1 MQNELKDLREL
12 KKKFKKAVLSRKH
25 TIDELRLAYDD
36 ILYSPYVPNNVDLSE
51 IKLRGVDTDVLKPE
65 MAVSGRVI
73 LYAHGGSFISG
84 TKKAYRSFCAG
95 LAHEA
100 SADLYLPEYK
110 TAPEHPFPAALEDV
124 YKVYAKL
131 IESHTVEPANL
142 ILAGDGAGGGL
153 ILSLIH
159 YLKNKRLPL
168 PALLVLFSPWVDLSC
183 SSEGLSVNRKKDFVF
198 SQEALLGAAQLYT
211 EEKNL
216 TNELVSPIFGNF
228 ENFPPVFI
236 QCGSNEIL
244 LDDSIRLCGKIEKAG
259 GMAVLDKVENMPH
272 LFQALPDYFA
282 NAHIAVEAVGKKI
295 TGFFDK
301 GSVIEN
307 KTDLIGE

>member
-1 MQNELKDLREL
+1 M
-12 KKKFKKAVLSRKH
+12 
-25 TIDELRLAYDD
+25 
-36 ILYSPYVPNNVDLSE
+36 PNNVDLSE
-51 IKLRGVDTDVLKPE
+51 TELRGVSTDVLKPE

-110 TAPEHPFPAALEDV
+110 TAPEYPFPAALEDV

-131 IESHTVEPANL
+131 IESRTAEPANL

-168 PALLVLFSPWVDLSC
+168 PALLVLFSPWADLSC

-244 LDDSIRLCGKIEKAG
+244 LDDSIRLCEKIEKAG
-259 GMAVLDKVENMPH
+259 GRAVLDKKKNMPH
-272 LFQALPDYFA
+272 LFQAVPDYFS
-282 NAHIAVEAVGKKI
+282 NAHLAVEAVGKKI
-295 TGFFDK
+295 SEFILSGDTK
-301 GSVIEN
+301 
-307 KTDLIGE
+307 

>member
-1 MQNELKDLREL
+1 
-12 KKKFKKAVLSRKH
+12 
-25 TIDELRLAYDD
+25 
-36 ILYSPYVPNNVDLSE
+36 
-51 IKLRGVDTDVLKPE
+51 

-84 TKKAYRSFCAG
+84 TKKAYRSLCAG

-159 YLKNKRLPL
+159 YLKNKHLAL
-168 PALLVLFSPWVDLSC
+168 PALQVLFSPWADLSC
-183 SSEGLSVNRKKDFVF
+183 SSAGLSVNRKKDFVF

-244 LDDSIRLCGKIEKAG
+244 LDDSIRLCEKIEKAG
-259 GMAVLDKVENMPH
+259 GMAVLDKMENMSH
-272 LFQALPDYFA
+272 LFQAVPDYFS
-282 NAHIAVEAVGKKI
+282 NAHLAVEAVVKKI
-295 TGFFDK
+295 SEFILSGDTK
-301 GSVIEN
+301 
-307 KTDLIGE
+307 

>member
-1 MQNELKDLREL
+1 MQNGLKDIKEL
-12 KKKFKKAVLSRKH
+12 KKKFKKAILSRKH
-25 TIDELRLAYDD
+25 TIDELRFEYDD
-36 ILYSPYVPNNVDLSE
+36 ILYSPHMPNNVDISE
-51 IKLRGVDTDVLKPE
+51 TEFRGIKTDILRPE
-65 MAVSGRVI
+65 MAISGRAI
-73 LYAHGGSFISG
+73 LYIHGGSFISG

-110 TAPEHPFPAALEDV
+110 PAPEHPFPAAFEDI
-124 YKVYAKL
+124 YKVYSKL
-131 IESHTVEPANL
+131 IDSHTVESANL

-168 PALLVLFSPWVDLSC
+168 PALLVLFSPWADLSC
-183 SSEGLSVNRKKDFVF
+183 SSEGLSANKKKDFVF

-211 EEKNL
+211 EEKNF

-236 QCGSNEIL
+236 QCGGNEIL
-244 LDDSIRLCGKIEKAG
+244 LDDSMRLCEKIEKAG
-259 GMAVLDKVENMPH
+259 GVAVLDKIDDMPH
-272 LFQALPDYFA
+272 LFHALPDYFA
-282 NAHIAVEAVGKKI
+282 NAHLEVEAVGKKI
-295 TGFFDK
+295 TGFFDN

-307 KTDLIGE
+307 KADLIGE

>member
-12 KKKFKKAVLSRKH
+12 KKKFKKAVLSQRY
-25 TIDELRLAYDD
+25 TIDELRIAYDD
-36 ILYSPYVPNNVDLSE
+36 ILYSPHVPNNVDLSE
-51 IKLRGVDTDVLKPE
+51 ADYRGIKTDILKPD

-73 LYAHGGSFISG
+73 LYIHGGSFISG

-131 IESHTVEPANL
+131 IESHTADPANL
-142 ILAGDGAGGGL
+142 ILSGDGAGGGL

-168 PALLVLFSPWVDLSC
+168 PALLVLFSPWADLSC

-198 SQEALLGAAQLYT
+198 SQAALFGAAHLYT

-259 GMAVLDKVENMPH
+259 GRAVLDKIDGMPH
-272 LFQALPDYFA
+272 LFQAVPDYFS
-282 NAHIAVEAVGKKI
+282 NAHLAVEAVGKKI

-307 KTDLIGE
+307 KADLIGE

>member
-12 KKKFKKAVLSRKH
+12 KKKFKKAVLSQRY
-25 TIDELRLAYDD
+25 TIDELRIAYDA
-36 ILYSPYVPNNVDLSE
+36 ILYSPHVPNNVDLSE
-51 IKLRGVDTDVLKPE
+51 ADYRGIKTDILKPD

-73 LYAHGGSFISG
+73 LYIHGGSFISG

-159 YLKNKRLPL
+159 YLKNKHLPL
-168 PALLVLFSPWVDLSC
+168 PALLVLFSPWADLSC

-198 SQEALLGAAQLYT
+198 FSRSFIG
-211 EEKNL
+211 
-216 TNELVSPIFGNF
+216 SRPIIHGRKKSYQRACF
-228 ENFPPVFI
+228 
-236 QCGSNEIL
+236 S
-244 LDDSIRLCGKIEKAG
+244 
-259 GMAVLDKVENMPH
+259 
-272 LFQALPDYFA
+272 YFW
-282 NAHIAVEAVGKKI
+282 K
-295 TGFFDK
+295 
-301 GSVIEN
+301 
-307 KTDLIGE
+307 L

>member
-12 KKKFKKAVLSRKH
+12 KKKFKRAVLSRKH

-36 ILYSPYVPNNVDLSE
+36 ILYSPHVPNNVDLSE
-51 IKLRGVDTDVLKPE
+51 VELRGVDTDVLKPE

-110 TAPEHPFPAALEDV
+110 LAPEQPFPAALEDF

-131 IESHTVEPANL
+131 IESHTVAPSNL

-159 YLKNKRLPL
+159 YLKNKHLPL
-168 PALLVLFSPWVDLSC
+168 PALLVLLSPWADLTC
-183 SSEGLSVNRKKDFVF
+183 SSGGLSANRKKDFVF

-216 TNELVSPIFGNF
+216 TNELVSPIFGSF

-244 LDDSIRLCGKIEKAG
+244 LDDSIRLCEKIEKAG
-259 GMAVLDKVENMPH
+259 GRSALDIMENMPH
-272 LFQALPDYFA
+272 LFQAVPDYFA
-282 NAHIAVEAVGKKI
+282 EAHLEVEAVGKKVNS
-295 TGFFDK
+295 FFES
-301 GSVIEN
+301 GSLIEN
-307 KTDLIGE
+307 QANLIGE

>member
-25 TIDELRLAYDD
+25 TIDEIRLAYDD
-36 ILYSPYVPNNVDLSE
+36 ILYSPHVPNNVDLSE
-51 IKLRGVDTDVLKPE
+51 TELRGVGTDVLKPE

-95 LAHEA
+95 L
-100 SADLYLPEYK
+100 YLPEYK
-110 TAPEHPFPAALEDV
+110 TAPEYPFPAALEDV

-131 IESHTVEPANL
+131 IESRTAEPANL

-168 PALLVLFSPWVDLSC
+168 PALLVLFSPWADLSC

-244 LDDSIRLCGKIEKAG
+244 LDDSIRLCEKIEKAG
-259 GMAVLDKVENMPH
+259 GRAVLDKIDDMPH
-272 LFQALPDYFA
+272 LFQAVPDYFS
-282 NAHIAVEAVGKKI
+282 NAHLAVEAVGKKI
-295 TGFFDK
+295 SEFILSGDTK
-301 GSVIEN
+301 
-307 KTDLIGE
+307 